1 MNEYKI
7 SEDIYRDS
15 LQLNKGSHKISED
28 IYEEAISLTSER
40 ISEIIMDS
48 YHFSGRYWIWKMGIY
63 SYKHDFPRMFKAGEM
78 QIEAVG
84 LKYLKS
90 YPTIASMNE
99 DYEQAHP
106 DKLGITKFPPA
117 YWAFANYLR
126 NGDVVIACSTSSN
139 VLAWGIIESQYFFKP
154 TRKKGR
160 HYRIVSW
167 HKIEMPY
174 IFTNKRAALFQIPK
188 EETNNLKEAL
198 INKVE
203 SIPNAL
209 PFGFERKLF
218 Y

>member
-1 MNEYKI
+1 M
-7 SEDIYRDS
+7 
-15 LQLNKGSHKISED
+15 QV
-28 IYEEAISLTSER
+28 EAI
-40 ISEIIMDS
+40 
-48 YHFSGRYWIWKMGIY
+48 
-63 SYKHDFPRMFKAGEM
+63 
-78 QIEAVG
+78 G

-90 YPTIASMNE
+90 YPTIAAMEE
-99 DYEQAHP
+99 DYVKAHP
-106 DKLGITKFPPA
+106 DKVGVKTLPPT
-117 YWAFANYLR
+117 YWAFTNYLR